1 MASREA
7 RRNCSTWRSSS
18 GMARTAMV
26 PACGLAITARP
37 SPLLSRPRR
46 ASTVS
51 TQKSLLE
58 VVVICVPSGAPF
70 TLPGV
75 GFGVPPV
82 LPVPLDVPEPPVVD
96 TGMPPPDTRISLR
109 PLRCE
114 VK

>member
-1 MASREA
+1 
-7 RRNCSTWRSSS
+7 
-18 GMARTAMV
+18 
-26 PACGLAITARP
+26 
-37 SPLLSRPRR
+37 
-46 ASTVS
+46 
-51 TQKSLLE
+51 
-58 VVVICVPSGAPF
+58 VPSGAPF